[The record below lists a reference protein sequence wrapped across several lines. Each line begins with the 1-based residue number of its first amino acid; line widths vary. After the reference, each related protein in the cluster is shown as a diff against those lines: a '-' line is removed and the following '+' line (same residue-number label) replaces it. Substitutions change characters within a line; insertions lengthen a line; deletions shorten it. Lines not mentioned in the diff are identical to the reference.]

1 MHIHSVCNF
10 YILYVFQINAYRG
23 NCIDDRDSNRSSCCI
38 RNCIQIQFF
47 KKVKIIEIQEKLSLR
62 YEFLEPC
69 RFLHEHIS
77 YVIISQRARRCRA
90 LSFIIHVLLD
100 KELRVCYNFK
110 RITPFSPTASHR
122 RECGNAGASPTDSR
136 PHRYWLQRDS
146 RF

>member
-23 NCIDDRDSNRSSCCI
+23 NCIDDSDSNRSSCCV

-62 YEFLEPC
+62 CEFLEPC

-77 YVIISQRARRCRA
+77 YVIISQRARHRRA
-90 LSFIIHVLLD
+90 LSFNIHVLLD

-110 RITPFSPTASHR
+110 RVTPYSLKASHR
-122 RECGNAGASPTDSR
+122 QGCGSAGALPTDSR
-136 PHRYWLQRDS
+136 PHRYL
-146 RF
+146 

>member
-23 NCIDDRDSNRSSCCI
+23 NCIDDSDSNRSSCCI

-62 YEFLEPC
+62 CEFLEPC

-77 YVIISQRARRCRA
+77 YVIISQGARHRRA
-90 LSFIIHVLLD
+90 LIFFLLAREIKILKTVDKLARLVYNHSRSRSF
-100 KELRVCYNFK
+100 
-110 RITPFSPTASHR
+110 TP
-122 RECGNAGASPTDSR
+122 CG
-136 PHRYWLQRDS
+136 
-146 RF
+146 